1 MRKNLIIPLF
11 CIPSLACQSQDV
23 IYDTVIPSASEGI
36 SYATAKPASRFK
48 TTLSLGT
55 EFSSSSWY
63 GSGLST
69 YISPAFS
76 YRVNARLSFR
86 AGVTL
91 SNTALFNY
99 QPWYMSESFQ
109 PVNANFSKA
118 LLFVEGTYLVSERL
132 TLSGGAF
139 KEFTLDSR
147 SPVALP
153 FTTNNPE
160 GFYLNADYKIAN
172 GVHIQAGFGYTKGYV
187 PFYGSPLYD
196 PSPFYRNSFTPGF
209 PGFPN
214 W

>member
-1 MRKNLIIPLF
+1 MFCVLSLI
-11 CIPSLACQSQDV
+11 CRSQEFLQ
-23 IYDTVIPSASEGI
+23 DTVIPSASQVE
-36 SYATAKPASRFK
+36 SDAPPKPASRFN
-48 TTLSLGT
+48 TTLSLGS
-55 EFSSSSWY
+55 EFFSSSWY

-69 YISPAFS
+69 YISPGFS

-99 QPWYMSESFQ
+99 QPWYMAESYP

-118 LLFVEGTYLVSERL
+118 LLFVEGTYLVSDRL
-132 TLSGGAF
+132 ILSGGAF

-153 FTTNNPE
+153 FTENNPE
-160 GFYLNADYKIAN
+160 GFYLNVDYRIAD
-172 GVHIQAGFGYTKGYV
+172 GVHIQAGFSFTKGYV
-187 PFYGSPLYD
+187 PFYGAPLYD
-196 PSPFYRNSFTPGF
+196 PSPLYRNSFTPGF
-209 PGFPN
+209 PAFPN